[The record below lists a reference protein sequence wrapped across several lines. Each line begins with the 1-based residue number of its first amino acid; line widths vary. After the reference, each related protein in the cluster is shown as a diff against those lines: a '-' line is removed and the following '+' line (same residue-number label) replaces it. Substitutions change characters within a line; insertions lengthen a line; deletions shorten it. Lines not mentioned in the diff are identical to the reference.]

1 MSPHIQLIALRSL
14 QKMYS
19 SLVLMEYLLKY
30 VPYLSTVSIM
40 EGQHVF
46 VCFPL

>member
-1 MSPHIQLIALRSL
+1 MSPHIQPIALRSL

-30 VPYLSTVSIM
+30 VPYLSIM
-40 EGQHVF
+40 EGHHVF